1 MINVQLNSF
10 EPRNNLKMV
19 FSAHAITINIAAAN
33 KYRIKMRNNEKK
45 YTHTHRLS
53 TLAFYVFSHSVLLFI
68 HSSSLFETLFP
79 FHQINNIPG
88 YCSKTYRFFGVSHSP
103 FFFFFFIRVSFSCS
117 NPSIDRNPS
126 ILYHLKSERY
136 ISLLTFTCS
145 DFSANKVLSC
155 RSLYAKQSN
164 LFHSS
169 VWSNFSTSFISNAN
183 TMDI

>member
-103 FFFFFFIRVSFSCS
+103 FFFFHSCFFLLFE
-117 NPSIDRNPS
+117 SIDRPQS
-126 ILYHLKSERY
+126 IYSLSSEVWTLY
-136 ISLLTFTCS
+136 
-145 DFSANKVLSC
+145 FSFNIHMLGFQC
-155 RSLYAKQSN
+155 KQSAE
-164 LFHSS
+164 LQ
-169 VWSNFSTSFISNAN
+169 VFIR
-183 TMDI
+183 